1 VEILRT
7 LGDPTPRRTL
17 AAAMLATDAAPVK
30 SQEGSG
36 SLLDTRPTL
45 RARLAALEPLEP
57 LEPASVVEGET
68 TAKR

>member
-1 VEILRT
+1 
-7 LGDPTPRRTL
+7 
-17 AAAMLATDAAPVK
+17 MLATDAAPVK

-57 LEPASVVEGET
+57 AAVVEGET